1 MTTTWTDF
9 CTDPHHNLNLN
20 PYTTRPDTHYPL
32 LRIVGKM
39 GYYLLD
45 QAHNTYYYIRTIED
59 ELEWIFP
66 LALILGIPCVV
77 LFVYLFSE
85 CLADCC
91 V

>member
-1 MTTTWTDF
+1 
-9 CTDPHHNLNLN
+9 
-20 PYTTRPDTHYPL
+20 
-32 LRIVGKM
+32 M

-59 ELEWIFP
+59 ELAWIIP
-66 LALILGIPCVV
+66 LALILGIPYVV

>member
-1 MTTTWTDF
+1 
-9 CTDPHHNLNLN
+9 
-20 PYTTRPDTHYPL
+20 
-32 LRIVGKM
+32 M

-59 ELEWIFP
+59 ELEWIIP